1 MGRIMRQKWF
11 LNSLLQPRYSAG
23 LGLNPFSVGGR
34 RLLQQGQRVG
44 ADLDNVSPLGLEL
57 RERIAQEA
65 RAMAASLQETQVG
78 PDTREAATQFV
89 QENVVQPVMQTRQ
102 DINVPNLASNVAAQ
116 TQTVSPLRQI
126 EINKLMGVGVNQ

>member
-1 MGRIMRQKWF
+1 MRQKWF

-34 RLLQQGQRVG
+34 RLLQQGQRAG

-65 RAMAASLQETQVG
+65 RAMAASLQEAQVG

-89 QENVVQPVMQTRQ
+89 QPVMQATQ

-126 EINKLMGVGVNQ
+126 EINKLMTGRP